1 MDDSTVTEVENEAP
15 SMDDTILATLKDIE
29 SREDS
34 TDETP
39 RDESGKFA
47 AKEPKAPEAT
57 PEEPVTEESSVTE
70 EAAPIV
76 VPPELQKLGLR
87 KEEAEAMA
95 KAPEAV
101 RNAFIR
107 RSEEMHKGIEQYR
120 SKAQFGAAIEQA
132 IAPFAGNIHAT
143 GQTPD
148 AAVKSLLTVDNV
160 LRHGSA
166 DQKTQMLTRLAQEYG
181 VNLAQA
187 QEYQQNQP
195 YVDPQ
200 VSVLQSQLG
209 QMQSW
214 ITQQNQAREWQEREQ
229 LNSEITQFSSKP
241 ENVHFEAVRGDMAG
255 LLQAGLAPDLQTAYD
270 MAIYANPTVRAQVLA
285 AQQAKATA
293 EKAAVASQKAKEAKA
308 AAAVNVSRR
317 GTLSAAKTVG
327 TMEDTIRETALKLGF

>member
-15 SMDDTILATLKDIE
+15 TMDDTILATLKDIE
-29 SREDS
+29 SREESED
-34 TDETP
+34 TP

-47 AKEPKAPEAT
+47 AKEPKEPEPEEAPEVEAT
-57 PEEPVTEESSVTE
+57 ETTEEPV
-70 EAAPIV
+70 PIV

-87 KEEAEAMA
+87 KDEAEAMA
-95 KAPEAV
+95 QAPEAV
-101 RNAFIR
+101 RQAFIR

-120 SKAQFGAAIEQA
+120 SKAQFGAQIEQA
-132 IAPFAGNIHAT
+132 ITPFISNIQAT

-200 VSVLQSQLG
+200 VNMLQQKLSQVENF
-209 QMQSW
+209 
-214 ITQQNQAREWQEREQ
+214 IAQQNQAREWQEREQ
-229 LNSEITQFSSKP
+229 LNSEIAQFSSKP

-285 AQQAKATA
+285 AQQAKANA
-293 EKAAVASQKAKEAKA
+293 EKAQIASQKAKEAKA

-327 TMEDTIRETALKLGF
+327 TMEDTIREEARRLGFA